1 MKKISNSRLRLYG
14 ISRAELAAALYVS
27 PRTLTSRMANTD
39 TLTLGELRIIARKLH
54 CSIAVKSRPRS
65 ASDSGSMTPAKS
77 VKTFRYLMA

>member
-27 PRTLTSRMANTD
+27 PRTLASRMANTD

-54 CSIAVKSRPRS
+54 CSIADLGGGGHMR
-65 ASDSGSMTPAKS
+65 MTKL
-77 VKTFRYLMA
+77 TRNRI